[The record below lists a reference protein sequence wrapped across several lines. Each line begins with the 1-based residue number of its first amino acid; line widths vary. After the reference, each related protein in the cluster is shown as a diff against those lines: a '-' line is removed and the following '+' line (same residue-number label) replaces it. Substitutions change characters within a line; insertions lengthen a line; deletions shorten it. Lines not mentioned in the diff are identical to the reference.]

1 MGMYTT
7 LWRVSQ
13 TQLEQY
19 QQNSTLLEP
28 AIYAKD
34 FGQEDDSVLDIGKAW
49 DALLFLLTGAGI
61 GRSEGPL
68 ASIYL
73 TGQLIDPEQ
82 DLGYGPAHY
91 LVAADVQR
99 VNVHLQDL
107 TPDAL
112 QKRYDA
118 DALIQASIYPSSWSA
133 EDGTY
138 LIEVYKELQA
148 FYQAAAQEEQAV
160 ISFVL

>member
-1 MGMYTT
+1 MYVT
-7 LWRVSQ
+7 LWQVSQ
-13 TQLEQY
+13 TELAHY
-19 QQNSTLLEP
+19 QQNSTLLET
-28 AIYAKD
+28 AIYATG
-34 FGQEDDSVLDIGKAW
+34 FGQDDDSVLDIGKAW

-61 GRSEGPL
+61 GRSDGPL

-91 LVAADVQR
+91 LNAADVQR
-99 VNVHLQDL
+99 VNAHIQGL
-107 TPDAL
+107 TPDKL

-118 DALIQASIYPSSWSA
+118 DALIRASIYPSIWSA

-138 LIEVYKELQA
+138 LVEIYKKLQA
-148 FYQAAAQEEQAV
+148 FYQAAAQAEQAV
-160 ISFVL
+160 ISFIL